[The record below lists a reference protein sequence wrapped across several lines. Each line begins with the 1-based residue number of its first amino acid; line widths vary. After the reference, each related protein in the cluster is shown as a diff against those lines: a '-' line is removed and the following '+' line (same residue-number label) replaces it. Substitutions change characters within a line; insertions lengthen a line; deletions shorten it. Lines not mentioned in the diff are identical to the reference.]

1 MSGYQVFV
9 YPEGAEARELTGAVL
24 ELEWGD
30 PAGELAA
37 RAVITLAAERAGGL
51 KFNVP
56 LVILADGRAVFE
68 GVIWE
73 VALTDGRR
81 LRLCC
86 YDRLIYL
93 TGSRDS
99 AYFPAGLT
107 TRQVLESICRRWNV
121 ELKYTYC
128 ECTHGRLNL
137 RGMTVAAQLTRTLDA
152 ARALCARRYMLRM
165 EDGALHVGG
174 LGEGG
179 VKCLIDRAR
188 LTGYSHRR
196 GMNGLVT
203 RVVVT
208 SGAQGGPV
216 KTRAVVD
223 GDTTLGILQEV
234 VDGAGMSLRDA
245 RAQAEGMIAER
256 GTPGETISLEC
267 VDEPSLRRGDRVR
280 VEAGSLSGEF
290 DVAGVTH
297 SHRRTMRLEL
307 SRHEE
312 G

>member
-1 MSGYQVFV
+1 M
-9 YPEGAEARELTGAVL
+9 
-24 ELEWGD
+24 
-30 PAGELAA
+30 
-37 RAVITLAAERAGGL
+37 
-51 KFNVP
+51 
-56 LVILADGRAVFE
+56 
-68 GVIWE
+68 
-73 VALTDGRR
+73 
-81 LRLCC
+81 
-86 YDRLIYL
+86 
-93 TGSRDS
+93 
-99 AYFPAGLT
+99 
-107 TRQVLESICRRWNV
+107 
-121 ELKYTYC
+121 
-128 ECTHGRLNL
+128 
-137 RGMTVAAQLTRTLDA
+137 
-152 ARALCARRYMLRM
+152 
-165 EDGALHVGG
+165 GG

-188 LTGYSHRR
+188 LAGYSHRR
-196 GMNGLVT
+196 SMNGQVT

-208 SGAQGGPV
+208 SGAQSGPV

-245 RAQAEGMIAER
+245 RTQAEGIIAER
-256 GTPGETISLEC
+256 GAPGETISLEC

-297 SHRRTMRLEL
+297 SHRRSMRLEL